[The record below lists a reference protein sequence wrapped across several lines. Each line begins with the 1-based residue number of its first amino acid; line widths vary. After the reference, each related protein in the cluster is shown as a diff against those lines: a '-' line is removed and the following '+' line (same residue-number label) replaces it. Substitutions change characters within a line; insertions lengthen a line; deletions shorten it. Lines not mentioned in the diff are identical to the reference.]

1 MSFQHDKV
9 VTTLPNPHKGN
20 NYERAKQLINL
31 FHFKDSMRFDFY
43 ILCQLVPSSS
53 PFFFNFLQFYFV
65 CVCVS
70 HWCLRIILCLVVN
83 DQKKR
88 SLHRQ
93 YVCFWSWRFW
103 RQTASNCA
111 VRYQLILGKVFPF
124 SLQINWE
131 VEQLHLESHRVLLNI
146 EDQNLSFILMTVLI
160 NFKFL
165 WIEVFNPWKTQ
176 LKFISVKFLV

>member
-1 MSFQHDKV
+1 MSTGSFF
-9 VTTLPNPHKGN
+9 LSFFF
-20 NYERAKQLINL
+20 LI
-31 FHFKDSMRFDFY
+31 
-43 ILCQLVPSSS
+43 
-53 PFFFNFLQFYFV
+53 FFNFILCV

-83 DQKKR
+83 DHKKT
-88 SLHRQ
+88 LVAPT
-93 YVCFWSWRFW
+93 VCLLLELAIL
-103 RQTASNCA
+103 ASNCVKLR

-124 SLQINWE
+124 SLQINWK
-131 VEQLHLESHRVLLNI
+131 VEQLHLESHGVLLNI
-146 EDQNLSFILMTVLI
+146 QGQNLLFILMTVLI